1 MLSPKTNI
9 FKEMCKNK
17 CFCFYEITR
26 LIIMRLKMKIGS
38 HRYDINR
45 TSPRHGHKYT
55 RYKMYLSMMT
65 VNLCAISN
73 AQATLKAEFME

>member
-1 MLSPKTNI
+1 
-9 FKEMCKNK
+9 
-17 CFCFYEITR
+17 
-26 LIIMRLKMKIGS
+26 MKIGS